1 MRKLYEVRFRIKVGP
16 NRWQKKSR
24 FYWAQ
29 SPDEAARCYKGDG
42 YIMSVEKTSKDK
54 LLGVG
59 SFFTLGGDLLKDLQA
74 ASTEQTLEKQ
84 LEDKKREKEKHR
96 ERRFYAKQ
104 RKEATN

>member
-1 MRKLYEVRFRIKVGP
+1 MRKLYEVRFRVKVGP

-59 SFFTLGGDLLKDLQA
+59 SFFTLGRDLLRDLQA
-74 ASTEQTLEKQ
+74 SASGQTLEQ
-84 LEDKKREKEKHR
+84 ELETKKKERQKHR

-104 RKEATN
+104 RKEATY